1 MGRYGGLLG
10 FKNLTV
16 GIFQVWLEARLV
28 LRSLYERRSAVSTA
42 AN

>member
-16 GIFQVWLEARLV
+16 GIFQV